1 LRLATIT
8 TFTTNHDHEDQRWL
22 QAPQRRTLDAYH
34 ACLTDIH
41 TLFSCHILSSTR
53 DSFGILDFYSS
64 SAFHDSNTTR
74 QVLLSLSA
82 EHLLDKILMIGS
94 GELAHSS
101 TARYTTQRSFQSQQR
116 SFFFRSGNWILASA
130 LSRNIPPWP
139 DCFCYFFPSWR
150 FLLSSITT
158 HTTCDWWA
166 MDRSRKLSAASNG
179 RLCLFGIAR
188 KRASEQNEYLY

>member
-34 ACLTDIH
+34 ACLTDF
-41 TLFSCHILSSTR
+41 TFTSVVTFFLLPAILLAYWT
-53 DSFGILDFYSS
+53 FTHHLL
-64 SAFHDSNTTR
+64 HDSNTTR
-74 QVLLSLSA
+74 QVLSSSA
-82 EHLLDKILMIGS
+82 ERLPYKILMIGS

-101 TARYTTQRSFQSQQR
+101 TARSTTQRSFNLSKGV
-116 SFFFRSGNWILASA
+116 FFRSGNWILASA
-130 LSRNIPPWP
+130 LSRNIPPRP
-139 DCFCYFFPSWR
+139 DCFCYLFPSWR
-150 FLLSSITT
+150 LLLSLITT
-158 HTTCDWWA
+158 HTTCDRWA

-188 KRASEQNEYLY
+188 KRASKQNEYLY